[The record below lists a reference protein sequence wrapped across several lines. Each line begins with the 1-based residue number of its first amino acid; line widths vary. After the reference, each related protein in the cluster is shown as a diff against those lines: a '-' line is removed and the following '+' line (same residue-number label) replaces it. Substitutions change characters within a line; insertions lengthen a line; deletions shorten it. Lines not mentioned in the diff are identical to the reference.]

1 MRIYK
6 KFNFEAAHFLPSAI
20 QGHGNARMHG
30 HSFVVE
36 VAIEGTP
43 APDSGLIMHF
53 GKLEELIDKVRQQ
66 LDHHTLNDVAGLEH
80 PTLENITLW
89 IWQKLSPDLD
99 GLAQIE
105 VTRPTCREGC
115 IYTGPESRER

>member
-6 KFNFEAAHFLPSAI
+6 KFSFEAAHFLPTAPK
-20 QGHGNARMHG
+20 GHPNSRIHG
-30 HSFVVE
+30 HSFEVE
-36 VAIEGTP
+36 VAIDGTP

-53 GKLEELIDKVRQQ
+53 GELEKVIEKVRQQ
-66 LDHHTLNDVAGLEH
+66 LDHHFLNEVDGLEH

-89 IWQKLSPDLD
+89 IWQKLAPGLK

-105 VTRPTCREGC
+105 VKRPTCREGC
-115 IYTGPESRER
+115 IYSGPEN